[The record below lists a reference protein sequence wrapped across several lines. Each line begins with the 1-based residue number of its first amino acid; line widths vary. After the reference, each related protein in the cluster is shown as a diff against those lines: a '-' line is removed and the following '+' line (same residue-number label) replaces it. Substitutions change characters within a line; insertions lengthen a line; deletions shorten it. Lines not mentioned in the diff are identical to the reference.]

1 MKTLKSLF
9 IIYFFTILFGTN
21 VILADELSLVNDSGM
36 ISELPNGLTFF
47 VDVNDEKEISDI
59 AVKFRVLDR
68 SAVQYDYFDL
78 KKSKSNNRKEYYFNT
93 TAGNSYI
100 PPGSLIEYYFEIFD
114 ADNKSIKT
122 DPVVS
127 RVLDSRFEWDSVKS
141 DNIEVFFHGPVRKR
155 ALRILKS
162 AEDLNALMKDIL
174 TSSKFNNIVVTMYN
188 NNAEMFDAIVHKS
201 SKQSRELIT
210 EGQAFDRENV
220 VLVQGAGRRSIGTAT
235 HELTHVL
242 VARASK
248 GSLLGVPLWLNE
260 GLAEYGNLDSGQSYD
275 RFLEWAIDTERL
287 MPFTSLN
294 RFPGEPSLTIVAYGQ
309 SKSFVDFIINK
320 YGADKIQKILDQLSE
335 GKRIDGA
342 LESVLGLDLIELDNL
357 WRKKI
362 GAKPLKVT
370 NTEIKPK
377 QGGTVPDLK
386 PYSLTPEPKDLK
398 LTEKIQ
404 DDEIVEVQEEIV
416 RESSTCNASGGKGID
431 VSFLFLIG
439 LMIVRLL
446 FRRSKLVLPKKVF

>member
-1 MKTLKSLF
+1 
-9 IIYFFTILFGTN
+9 
-21 VILADELSLVNDSGM
+21 
-36 ISELPNGLTFF
+36 
-47 VDVNDEKEISDI
+47 
-59 AVKFRVLDR
+59 
-68 SAVQYDYFDL
+68 
-78 KKSKSNNRKEYYFNT
+78 
-93 TAGNSYI
+93 
-100 PPGSLIEYYFEIFD
+100 
-114 ADNKSIKT
+114 
-122 DPVVS
+122 
-127 RVLDSRFEWDSVKS
+127 
-141 DNIEVFFHGPVRKR
+141 
-155 ALRILKS
+155 
-162 AEDLNALMKDIL
+162 
-174 TSSKFNNIVVTMYN
+174 
-188 NNAEMFDAIVHKS
+188 
-201 SKQSRELIT
+201 
-210 EGQAFDRENV
+210 
-220 VLVQGAGRRSIGTAT
+220 
-235 HELTHVL
+235 
-242 VARASK
+242 
-248 GSLLGVPLWLNE
+248 LNE